1 MWSHHTACGMHG
13 TLEDLSSASFAEANP
28 WQNSL
33 TDSCGMGDLYSEKQH
48 LFYMILVY

>member
-1 MWSHHTACGMHG
+1 MWSHQKTLHMQG
-13 TLEDLSSASFAEANP
+13 TLEDVSTVCFTGANT

-33 TDSCGMGDLYSEKQH
+33 TYSCGMGDLYSEKQH